1 VLVRALHALAD
12 LGEVGEDGLL
22 VAFAHALWGRDLVAL
37 CARAGEVGMLRVE
50 EREEAV
56 QQEVVG
62 DGRCRLVLPDAGA
75 LHHVAF
81 LYFGFGGGG
90 LLFALGLVASG
101 SGELGFEVVL
111 DLLLARLLLL
121 LERGKVALCAV
132 LFLALALLLLCRLL
146 LLLGVCQ

>member
-1 VLVRALHALAD
+1 VFVGTLHALAD
-12 LGEVGEDGLL
+12 LGEVGEDSLL

-62 DGRCRLVLPDAGA
+62 NGCCRLVLPDASA

-81 LYFGFGGGG
+81 LDFGFGGGG
-90 LLFALGLVASG
+90 LLLAFGLVASG
-101 SGELGFEVVL
+101 SGELSFEVVL
-111 DLLLARLLLL
+111 DLLLAGLLLL
-121 LERGKVALCAV
+121 LERGEVALCAI
-132 LFLALALLLLCRLL
+132 LFLALLLLGRLL
-146 LLLGVCQ
+146 LLLFVC